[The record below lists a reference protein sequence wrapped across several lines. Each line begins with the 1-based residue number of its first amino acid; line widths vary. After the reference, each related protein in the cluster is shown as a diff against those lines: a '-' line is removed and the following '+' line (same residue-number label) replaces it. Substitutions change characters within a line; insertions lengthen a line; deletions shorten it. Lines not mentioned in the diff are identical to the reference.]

1 MKVIINPQFD
11 GIKDFV
17 YSVPS
22 IFATEGEMLYDGA
35 RNKLK
40 VFDVQGLSINVKSYR
55 VPIFINRIIYTFFRK
70 SKAERSYRY
79 AMHLLSEEVLTPAPV
94 AYIEMKQGGLLS
106 KSYYISLHTPMQGN
120 LRILDYENE
129 EMESSEK
136 CAISAAFGKYTA
148 QLHKKGILH
157 TDYSPGNILY
167 EKEADGSYRFSLV
180 DINRMR
186 FGTVPKMMGL
196 RNFSRLWGDSKVFEE
211 MGKAYAQEMGYD
223 PKECCDE
230 IIKCNTE
237 FFERRDRK
245 RKFWK
250 KVKFWA

>member
-1 MKVIINPQFD
+1 MKVIINPQYND
-11 GIKDFV
+11 IKDFV
-17 YSVPS
+17 YSIPT
-22 IFATEGEMLYDGA
+22 IFTTEGEMLYDGA

-40 VFDVQGLSINVKSYR
+40 VFQAGGRAINVKSYR

-79 AMHLLSEEVLTPAPV
+79 AQHLLSEGFLTPSPV
-94 AYIEMKQGGLLS
+94 AYIEMKEGGLLS

-129 EMESSEK
+129 EMPSDEK
-136 CAISAAFGKYTA
+136 CAIATAFGKYTA

-167 EKEADGSYRFSLV
+167 EEVDGSYRFSLV

-186 FGTVPKMMGL
+186 FGSVPKLLGL
-196 RNFSRLWGDSKVFEE
+196 RNFSRLWGDPKVFEA

-223 PKECCDE
+223 PQECCDE
-230 IIKCNTE
+230 IIKCNTD
-237 FFERRDRK
+237 FFERREKK
-245 RKFWK
+245 RAFWK
-250 KVKFWA
+250 KIKFWA